1 MISTKCG
8 WSVIATGWGAR
19 RVTPRFVAAVDVD
32 GNRVGAVPG
41 YSVGYDRR
49 VRIDV
54 AKPAN
59 PRRTQPR
66 IGFVVVVVVVVV
78 VRVQVRSRRPGRVI
92 VQNKNRVTPAIRI
105 WTSVLIT
112 QRRSH
117 TTPSTQRV
125 PQPSRHRFPQHRSSF
140 PPQVLLRSSR
150 ASETSGFGNPTA
162 VGTSATADFV
172 SPPHELFPLRPR
184 QL

>member
-1 MISTKCG
+1 
-8 WSVIATGWGAR
+8 
-19 RVTPRFVAAVDVD
+19 VAAVDVD

-78 VRVQVRSRRPGRVI
+78 RVQVRSRRPGRVI

-105 WTSVLIT
+105 
-112 QRRSH
+112 
-117 TTPSTQRV
+117 
-125 PQPSRHRFPQHRSSF
+125 
-140 PPQVLLRSSR
+140 
-150 ASETSGFGNPTA
+150 
-162 VGTSATADFV
+162 
-172 SPPHELFPLRPR
+172 
-184 QL
+184 

>member
-1 MISTKCG
+1 
-8 WSVIATGWGAR
+8 
-19 RVTPRFVAAVDVD
+19 VAAVDVD

-105 WTSVLIT
+105 
-112 QRRSH
+112 
-117 TTPSTQRV
+117 
-125 PQPSRHRFPQHRSSF
+125 
-140 PPQVLLRSSR
+140 
-150 ASETSGFGNPTA
+150 
-162 VGTSATADFV
+162 
-172 SPPHELFPLRPR
+172 
-184 QL
+184 

>member
-1 MISTKCG
+1 M
-8 WSVIATGWGAR
+8 
-19 RVTPRFVAAVDVD
+19 TPRFVAAVDVD

-66 IGFVVVVVVVVV
+66 IGFVVVVVVVI
-78 VRVQVRSRRPGRVI
+78 RVQVRSRRPGRVI

-105 WTSVLIT
+105 
-112 QRRSH
+112 
-117 TTPSTQRV
+117 
-125 PQPSRHRFPQHRSSF
+125 
-140 PPQVLLRSSR
+140 
-150 ASETSGFGNPTA
+150 
-162 VGTSATADFV
+162 
-172 SPPHELFPLRPR
+172 
-184 QL
+184 

>member
-1 MISTKCG
+1 M
-8 WSVIATGWGAR
+8 
-19 RVTPRFVAAVDVD
+19 TPRFVAAVDVD

-66 IGFVVVVVVVVV
+66 IAAVGFGFGVGVGFVVGFVVVVV

-105 WTSVLIT
+105 
-112 QRRSH
+112 
-117 TTPSTQRV
+117 
-125 PQPSRHRFPQHRSSF
+125 
-140 PPQVLLRSSR
+140 
-150 ASETSGFGNPTA
+150 
-162 VGTSATADFV
+162 
-172 SPPHELFPLRPR
+172 
-184 QL
+184 

>member
-1 MISTKCG
+1 
-8 WSVIATGWGAR
+8 
-19 RVTPRFVAAVDVD
+19 VAAVDVD

-66 IGFVVVVVVVVV
+66 IGFVVVVVVVV
-78 VRVQVRSRRPGRVI
+78 RVQVRSRRPGRVI

-105 WTSVLIT
+105 
-112 QRRSH
+112 
-117 TTPSTQRV
+117 
-125 PQPSRHRFPQHRSSF
+125 
-140 PPQVLLRSSR
+140 
-150 ASETSGFGNPTA
+150 
-162 VGTSATADFV
+162 
-172 SPPHELFPLRPR
+172 
-184 QL
+184 